1 MHSEWPAEHDT
12 ALTAPTWTPPSG
24 VTDGAGHGTAP
35 PDPEG
40 PAGVAG
46 QVAVEQDPAVDG
58 EVDGARAEAEEDLHR
73 SAVDAV
79 DGLLD
84 EVELALA
91 RLDDGT
97 YGRCEGCGAPID
109 DERLAELPIVR
120 TCGRCDEVDGGS
132 SAPEPVEPVTA

>member
-1 MHSEWPAEHDT
+1 MHSEWSAEHDT
-12 ALTAPTWTPPSG
+12 PPTAPTPPVGVSPSG
-24 VTDGAGHGTAP
+24 GADQGGRV
-35 PDPEG
+35 D
-40 PAGVAG
+40 
-46 QVAVEQDPAVDG
+46 VAVVDVDRSPPVDG
-58 EVDGARAEAEEDLHR
+58 NPSEAEEELHR

-120 TCGRCDEVDGGS
+120 TCGRCDGVDGDSQVTGHGA
-132 SAPEPVEPVTA
+132 SATA